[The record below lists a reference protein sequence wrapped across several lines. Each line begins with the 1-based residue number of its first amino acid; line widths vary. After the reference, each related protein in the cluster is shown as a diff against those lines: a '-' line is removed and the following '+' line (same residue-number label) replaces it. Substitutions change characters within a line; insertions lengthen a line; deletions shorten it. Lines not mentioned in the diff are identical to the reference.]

1 MGYKPS
7 YLPLNLA
14 LLALLAG
21 CASQRVVPVSAPCP
35 EIPPLPAELAKPAE
49 FPAALARLSAYLT
62 TLGRPPPETQPD

>member
-49 FPAALARLSAYLT
+49 FPEALNDLNKE
-62 TLGRPPPETQPD
+62 LGKQQPPTPPG